1 MSGTANPRGGED
13 PLVTEEGYT
22 IIDVRFYEG
31 LKLFGEDA
39 EYSAIAAEINTVEGV
54 VTHGLFLGLASAAV
68 VAREGAAEP
77 EVVELQRLAASG

>member
-1 MSGTANPRGGED
+1 MSGTANPRGGEE

-31 LKLFGEDA
+31 LKLYGEDA
-39 EYSAIAAEINTVEGV
+39 GYGAIAAEMGAVEGV

-77 EVVELQRLAASG
+77 ELVELQRLSASG